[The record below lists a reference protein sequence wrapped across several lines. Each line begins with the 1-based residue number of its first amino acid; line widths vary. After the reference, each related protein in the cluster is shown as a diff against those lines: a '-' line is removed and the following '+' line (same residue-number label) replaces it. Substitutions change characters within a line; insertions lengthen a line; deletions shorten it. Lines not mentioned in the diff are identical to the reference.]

1 VRIAIT
7 PLLLAACH
15 AANDAA
21 IDSPADTSADSIV
34 APSCASGAFCDGL
47 TGLCA
52 EEPVCSPASPCA
64 TATVNGNKVTNE
76 TSAFSPPTC
85 NRNGFNDAPARTW
98 TDAVNGQSRAACV
111 FVPSATLPL
120 PLVLFLHGSGT
131 SGDQVYT
138 TTLLRAKA
146 ATFDLT
152 GDPARPGFVLAS
164 DTARI
169 VQSTLP
175 GGNGAQVHEVYFR
188 DFRSPSSSSDFRNFD
203 RLIDEL
209 VATGKIDPKRIYI
222 VGYSNGGFAGQLYG
236 LARYA
241 TPTPGGNYV
250 AAVAVYGAASPLY
263 EPMAGLDGC
272 RFQPFP
278 HVALPIMIVHRACD
292 WEPCDATQLVTMGRP
307 PGYSIGDWLTTLTT
321 QIGSVDSTGVTLDD
335 TGHIVTACDNGPTC
349 TISRGLTN
357 HGHWPDGQHD
367 GGGIDHEPEMLA
379 FLRAHPHP

>member
-1 VRIAIT
+1 M
-7 PLLLAACH
+7 LLAACH
-15 AANDAA
+15 AANDAPP
-21 IDSPADTSADSIV
+21 IDTPADTTADST
-34 APSCASGAFCDGL
+34 AASCASGAFCDGV

-52 EEPVCSPASPCA
+52 EEPVCSVASPCA

-85 NRNGFNDAPARTW
+85 NRNGFNDAPPRTW
-98 TDAVNGQSRAACV
+98 TDAVNGQARAACV
-111 FVPSATLPL
+111 YVPPNASTTLQRPL
-120 PLVLFLHGSGT
+120 ILFLHGSGT

-152 GDPARPGFVLAS
+152 GDPMRPGFVLAS

-169 VQSTLP
+169 VHGTLP

-188 DFRSPSSSSDFRNFD
+188 DFGSPSSSSDFRNFD

-209 VATGKIDPKRIYI
+209 VATGKVDPKRIYI

-236 LARYA
+236 LARYS

-250 AAVAVYGAASPLY
+250 AAVALYGAASPLY
-263 EPMAGLDGC
+263 EPMAGLDAC
-272 RFQPFP
+272 RYQPFP
-278 HVALPIMIVHRACD
+278 HVALPIMILHRACD

-307 PGYSIGDWLTTLTT
+307 PGYSIADWLTTLAT
-321 QIGSVDSTGVTLDD
+321 QIGSIDSIGMILDD
-335 TGHIVTACDNGPTC
+335 AGNVVTACDNGPTC

-367 GGGIDHEPEMLA
+367 GGGIDHEPDMLA